1 MKICSLL
8 KTKCVCLILM
18 GLVSSVVFAQIPNQV
33 QKSERDIRRSIE
45 KAQVILQ
52 TMEEAKESTSIDLF
66 VAISKSM
73 PQTSLQRLARDAAQA
88 QVPLILQGVGTRP
101 EKNTMGKTVLETY
114 GRHWLARHMEDWAF
128 VTQTGAVLQID
139 PTRFK
144 AAGILD
150 VPQVIV
156 MRHCENRGQCQQK
169 PTWILRARGDVT
181 LDYALEYLLANLPK
195 EGLSENDTEIVKAKL
210 QKALAHLRKEE
221 GQ

>member
-1 MKICSLL
+1 MKRCSLL
-8 KTKCVCLILM
+8 KTKYFCPFLM
-18 GLVSSVVFAQIPNQV
+18 GLISSVAVAQIPPQAFT
-33 QKSERDIRRSIE
+33 SAGDIRRSVQE
-45 KAQVILQ
+45 AQAILK
-52 TMEEAKESTSIDLF
+52 TIDETKESTSIDLF

-73 PQTSLQRLARDAAQA
+73 PKTSLERLARDAAQA
-88 QVPLILQGVGTRP
+88 QVPLVLQGVGTRP

-144 AAGILD
+144 AAGIVD

>member
-1 MKICSLL
+1 
-8 KTKCVCLILM
+8 M
-18 GLVSSVVFAQIPNQV
+18 GLISSAAVAQIPPQAFT
-33 QKSERDIRRSIE
+33 SAGDIQRSIE
-45 KAQVILQ
+45 EAQAILK
-52 TMEEAKESTSIDLF
+52 TIDETKESTSIDLF

-73 PQTSLQRLARDAAQA
+73 PTTSLERLARDAAQA
-88 QVPLILQGVGTRP
+88 QVPLVLQGVGTRP

-114 GRHWLARHMEDWAF
+114 GRHWIARHMEDWAF

-144 AAGILD
+144 AAGIVD

-181 LDYALEYLLANLPK
+181 LDYALEYLLATLPE
-195 EGLSENDTEIVKAKL
+195 EGLPENDAETVKAKL
-210 QKALAHLRKEE
+210 QKALARLRKEE
-221 GQ
+221 TQ

>member
-1 MKICSLL
+1 MKKHSLL
-8 KTKCVCLILM
+8 KTKYVCLFLM
-18 GLVSSVVFAQIPNQV
+18 GLISSVAVAQIPPQAFT
-33 QKSERDIRRSIE
+33 SAGDIQRSIE
-45 KAQVILQ
+45 KAQTILK
-52 TMEEAKESTSIDLF
+52 TIDETKESTSIDLF

-73 PQTSLQRLARDAAQA
+73 PKTSLERLARDAAQA
-88 QVPLILQGVGTRP
+88 QVPLVLQGVGTRP

-114 GRHWLARHMEDWAF
+114 GRHWIARHMEDWAF

-181 LDYALEYLLANLPK
+181 LDYALEYLLATLPEK
-195 EGLSENDTEIVKAKL
+195 GLPENDTEIVKAKL
-210 QKALAHLRKEE
+210 QKALARLRKEE
-221 GQ
+221 PQ

>member
-1 MKICSLL
+1 MKRCSLL
-8 KTKCVCLILM
+8 KTQYVCPILM
-18 GLVSSVVFAQIPNQV
+18 GLISYAAVAQIPNQV
-33 QKSERDIRRSIE
+33 QKSEGDIRRSIKE
-45 KAQVILQ
+45 AQAILK
-52 TMEEAKESTSIDLF
+52 TIDETKESTSIDLF

-73 PQTSLQRLARDAAQA
+73 PKTSLERLARDAAQA
-88 QVPLILQGVGTRP
+88 QVPLVLQGVGTRP

-144 AAGILD
+144 AAGIVD

-195 EGLSENDTEIVKAKL
+195 EGLSENDAETVKAKL
-210 QKALAHLRKEE
+210 QKALARLRKEE
-221 GQ
+221 AQ

>member
-1 MKICSLL
+1 MKMHSLL
-8 KTKCVCLILM
+8 KTKYVCLFLM
-18 GLVSSVVFAQIPNQV
+18 GLISSVAVAQIPPQAFT
-33 QKSERDIRRSIE
+33 SAGDIRRSVQE
-45 KAQVILQ
+45 AQAILK
-52 TMEEAKESTSIDLF
+52 TIDETKESTSIDLF

-73 PQTSLQRLARDAAQA
+73 PKTSLERLARDAAQA
-88 QVPLILQGVGTRP
+88 QVPLVLQGVGTRP

-144 AAGILD
+144 AAGIVD

>member
-1 MKICSLL
+1 MKRCSLL
-8 KTKCVCLILM
+8 KTKYVCPFLM
-18 GLVSSVVFAQIPNQV
+18 GLISSAAVAQIPPQAFT
-33 QKSERDIRRSIE
+33 SAGDIQRSIE
-45 KAQVILQ
+45 EAQAILK
-52 TMEEAKESTSIDLF
+52 TIDETKESTSIDLF

-73 PQTSLQRLARDAAQA
+73 PTTSLERLARDAAQA
-88 QVPLILQGVGTRP
+88 QVPLVLQGVGTRP

-114 GRHWLARHMEDWAF
+114 GRHWIARHMEDWAF

-144 AAGILD
+144 AAGIVD

-181 LDYALEYLLANLPK
+181 LDYALEYLLATLPE
-195 EGLSENDTEIVKAKL
+195 EGLPENDAETVKAKL
-210 QKALAHLRKEE
+210 QKALARLRKEE
-221 GQ
+221 TQ

>member
-1 MKICSLL
+1 
-8 KTKCVCLILM
+8 M
-18 GLVSSVVFAQIPNQV
+18 GLVSSVALAQIPNQV
-33 QKSERDIRRSIE
+33 QKSEGDIRRSIE
-45 KAQVILQ
+45 KAQAILQ
-52 TMEEAKESTSIDLF
+52 KIDDTKESTSIDLF

-73 PQTSLQRLARDAAQA
+73 PQTSLERLAQDAAQA
-88 QVPLILQGVGTRP
+88 QVPLILQGVGTKP
-101 EKNTMGKTVLETY
+101 DKNTIGKTILETY

-169 PTWILRARGDVT
+169 PAWILRARGDVT
-181 LDYALEYLLANLPK
+181 LDYALEYLLANLPEK
-195 EGLSENDTEIVKAKL
+195 GLPENDTEIVKAKL
-210 QKALAHLRKEE
+210 QKALARLRKEE
-221 GQ
+221 PQ

>member
-1 MKICSLL
+1 MKRCSLL
-8 KTKCVCLILM
+8 KTQYVCPILM
-18 GLVSSVVFAQIPNQV
+18 GLISYAAVAQIPNQV
-33 QKSERDIRRSIE
+33 QKSEGDIRRSIKE
-45 KAQVILQ
+45 AQAILK
-52 TMEEAKESTSIDLF
+52 TIDETNESTSIDLF

-73 PQTSLQRLARDAAQA
+73 PQTSLERLAQDAAQA
-88 QVPLILQGVGTRP
+88 QVPLVLQGVGTKP
-101 EKNTMGKTVLETY
+101 DKNTMGKTVLETY
-114 GRHWLARHMEDWAF
+114 GRHWIARHMEDWAF

-144 AAGILD
+144 AAGIVD

-195 EGLSENDTEIVKAKL
+195 EGLPENDTEIVKAKL
-210 QKALAHLRKEE
+210 QKALACLQKKES
-221 GQ
+221 Q

>member
-1 MKICSLL
+1 MRSLL
-8 KTKCVCLILM
+8 KTKYVCPFLM
-18 GLVSSVVFAQIPNQV
+18 GVISSVALAQIPNQV
-33 QKSERDIRRSIE
+33 QKSEGDIRRSIE
-45 KAQVILQ
+45 KAQTILQ
-52 TMEEAKESTSIDLF
+52 TMVETKESTSIDLF

-73 PQTSLQRLARDAAQA
+73 PTTSVEHLARDAAKA
-88 QVPLILQGVGTRP
+88 QVPLVLQGVGTKP

-114 GRHWLARHMEDWAF
+114 GRLWIARHMDDWAF

-169 PTWILRARGDVT
+169 PTWLLRARGDVT
-181 LDYALEYLLANLPK
+181 LDYALEYLLANLPTRN
-195 EGLSENDTEIVKAKL
+195 LPQNDADIVKDKL
-210 QKALAHLRKEE
+210 QKALERLRKEDAE
-221 GQ
+221 